1 VSLVVCALM
10 TLLVL
15 MYVFYLP
22 GKLRLGA
29 EKTRLSFLQERR
41 EAVYENL
48 RDLNFDYRAGKLPDS
63 DFQNMKS
70 SLEDEAAEI
79 LAEMAT
85 LAPAEEIRG

>member
-48 RDLNFDYRAGKLPDS
+48 RDLNFDYRAG
-63 DFQNMKS
+63 
-70 SLEDEAAEI
+70 
-79 LAEMAT
+79 
-85 LAPAEEIRG
+85 